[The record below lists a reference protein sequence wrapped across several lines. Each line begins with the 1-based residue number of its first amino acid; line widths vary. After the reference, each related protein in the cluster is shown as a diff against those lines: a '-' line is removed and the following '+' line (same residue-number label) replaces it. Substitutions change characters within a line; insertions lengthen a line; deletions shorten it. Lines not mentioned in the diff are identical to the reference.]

1 MELRRRERQGGGLDD
16 GPDRHGER
24 EAIRH
29 HLHGWEGRPTAPVD
43 PAPLSERRARAGHV
57 RVPREGCCRRETAEA
72 ADAPRLA
79 RAHAGTSRAR
89 ERRPAR
95 LRPRDRQAVARGA
108 SRPRRHERYA
118 RKEDPS
124 RGKGMD
130 PLHRRRGQEGDRER
144 SPQRP
149 GPCDEDAN
157 RDVHRRVGPADPGRG
172 RRASVPGP
180 RGAARRARST
190 DLSWLIRGDGIL
202 NRENRVR
209 SVMNGCSLRE
219 PVVRLKRDL
228 FELILG
234 IGILALGLVVILFT
248 FSQAFAIA
256 TNPGPW
262 LRNQLPQQQQSTGP
276 SASFDWTSNDAT
288 VTFADSSGPG
298 DAQIV
303 VWDWDFGDGQRGSAQ
318 NPTHTYSSYTT
329 YQASL
334 VVRDANGKESLA
346 VAQVITVVGDT
357 RSGRGVNT
365 PTGAGLNLNLDFAGV
380 LLPIAIV
387 FLTFGLFL
395 VMTVAGGAIM
405 RAGWNILKPKPE
417 TIRVRLKPKHL
428 TQAFEDDSMPT
439 PPPPAT

>member
-1 MELRRRERQGGGLDD
+1 
-16 GPDRHGER
+16 
-24 EAIRH
+24 
-29 HLHGWEGRPTAPVD
+29 
-43 PAPLSERRARAGHV
+43 
-57 RVPREGCCRRETAEA
+57 
-72 ADAPRLA
+72 
-79 RAHAGTSRAR
+79 
-89 ERRPAR
+89 
-95 LRPRDRQAVARGA
+95 
-108 SRPRRHERYA
+108 
-118 RKEDPS
+118 
-124 RGKGMD
+124 
-130 PLHRRRGQEGDRER
+130 
-144 SPQRP
+144 
-149 GPCDEDAN
+149 
-157 RDVHRRVGPADPGRG
+157 
-172 RRASVPGP
+172 
-180 RGAARRARST
+180 
-190 DLSWLIRGDGIL
+190 
-202 NRENRVR
+202 
-209 SVMNGCSLRE
+209 MNGRSLRG

-262 LRNQLPQQQQSTGP
+262 LRNQLPQQQQPTGP

-288 VTFADSSGPG
+288 VTFADSSRAG

-303 VWDWDFGDGQRGSAQ
+303 LWDWDFGDGQRGSAQ

-346 VAQVITVVGDT
+346 VAQVITVIGDT

-365 PTGAGLNLNLDFAGV
+365 PTGQGLNLNLDFAGV

-428 TQAFEDDSMPT
+428 TQGFEDDMMPTT

>member
-1 MELRRRERQGGGLDD
+1 
-16 GPDRHGER
+16 
-24 EAIRH
+24 
-29 HLHGWEGRPTAPVD
+29 
-43 PAPLSERRARAGHV
+43 
-57 RVPREGCCRRETAEA
+57 
-72 ADAPRLA
+72 
-79 RAHAGTSRAR
+79 
-89 ERRPAR
+89 
-95 LRPRDRQAVARGA
+95 
-108 SRPRRHERYA
+108 
-118 RKEDPS
+118 
-124 RGKGMD
+124 
-130 PLHRRRGQEGDRER
+130 
-144 SPQRP
+144 
-149 GPCDEDAN
+149 
-157 RDVHRRVGPADPGRG
+157 
-172 RRASVPGP
+172 
-180 RGAARRARST
+180 
-190 DLSWLIRGDGIL
+190 
-202 NRENRVR
+202 
-209 SVMNGCSLRE
+209 MNGRSLRE

-262 LRNQLPQQQQSTGP
+262 LRNQLPQQQQPAGP

-288 VTFADSSGPG
+288 VTFADSSRPG

-303 VWDWDFGDGQRGSAQ
+303 LWDWDFGDGQRGSAQ

-346 VAQVITVVGDT
+346 VAQVITVIGDT

-365 PTGAGLNLNLDFAGV
+365 PTGAGLNLNLDFADV

-428 TQAFEDDSMPT
+428 TQGFEDDSMPT
-439 PPPPAT
+439 TPPPPAT